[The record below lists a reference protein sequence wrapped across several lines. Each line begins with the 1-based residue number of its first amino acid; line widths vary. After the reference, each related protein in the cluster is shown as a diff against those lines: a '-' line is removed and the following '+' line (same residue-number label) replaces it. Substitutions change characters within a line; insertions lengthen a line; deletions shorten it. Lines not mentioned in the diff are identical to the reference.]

1 MAETVKAI
9 RLVGSDPIRHH
20 YYNAMEVIMSN
31 PIFQQMSG
39 QMPQNNMS
47 GLMQRF
53 QQFRQ
58 QFQGDPRQQVQNLL
72 NSGKVTQNDYNR
84 AVQMA
89 QQLQRMMGIK

>member
-1 MAETVKAI
+1 M
-9 RLVGSDPIRHH
+9 P
-20 YYNAMEVIMSN
+20 N
-31 PIFQQMSG
+31 PLYQQMG
-39 QMPQNNMS
+39 QQMPMN
-47 GLMQRF
+47 GFMQRF

-58 QFQGDPRQQVQNLL
+58 QFQGDPRQQVQQLL